1 MQTAATQQYSHHS
14 LPEILQELQAESTD
28 LHKEALEKLAL
39 YFVQQLGLEFKV
51 WRERG
56 NTLEKTAVNEIA
68 ESTNPVFRRWHIY
81 CKNLPDSPII
91 EDDIAIEVGLSMQSK
106 SDVICIVTTGRFSRD
121 ALSYTDSITSET
133 NLSIITI
140 DREDLQI
147 LATSPKTIVD
157 ILEKKARR
165 TMKLRKAIAS

>member
-1 MQTAATQQYSHHS
+1 MHG
-14 LPEILQELQAESTD
+14 
-28 LHKEALEKLAL
+28 EALEKLAL

-56 NTLEKTAVNEIA
+56 NMLEKAAANAIA
-68 ESTNPVFRRWHIY
+68 ESTYPVFSRWHIY
-81 CKNLPDSPII
+81 CKNVRDCPIT
-91 EDDIAIEVGLSMQSK
+91 EDDIATEVGLSMQLK

-121 ALSYTDSITSET
+121 ALSYTDSVTSET

-140 DREDLQI
+140 DREDLQL